1 MAANTRDIRRRIKSV
16 KNTAQITKA
25 MQMVA
30 ASKMRKAQ
38 QAAIAS
44 RPYAEEL
51 SRLLRPFIDMLGD
64 EDRAPHPLM
73 DSREVK
79 RELVL
84 VLSTDKGLCGA
95 LNTNLFRELSQF
107 DPAKTDFVC
116 VGRKGAQFLVRS
128 KCSVIAEFDLKD
140 NFSFHHAQTVAKF
153 CMEEYMKG
161 KVDRIT
167 VAYSDFVNT
176 LTQIPSTRI
185 VAPVYSFDIG
195 ATALD
200 GKNDETSAAK
210 IAPPDV
216 TEYLLE
222 PNKDTLLDELLPHFV
237 FFKIYHLVL
246 ESRASEHSARMVAM
260 KNATDNAKQIIKDLT
275 LEYNKIRQASITT
288 EILEIATAQMVL
300 S

>member
-30 ASKMRKAQ
+30 ASKMRRAQ

-107 DPAKTDFVC
+107 DPDKTDFVC

-128 KCSVIAEFDLKD
+128 KRSVIAEFDLKD
-140 NFSFHHAQTVAKF
+140 NFSFYHAQTVAKF
-153 CMEEYMKG
+153 CLEEYMKG

-167 VAYSDFVNT
+167 VAYSDFINT

-185 VAPVYSFDIG
+185 VAPVHSFELG

-200 GKNDETSAAK
+200 GKNEETSDSKA
-210 IAPPDV
+210 APPDV
-216 TEYLLE
+216 AEYLLE

>member
-38 QAAIAS
+38 QAAVAS

-51 SRLLRPFIDMLGD
+51 SRILRPFIDMLEEG
-64 EDRAPHPLM
+64 ERAPHPLM
-73 DSREVK
+73 EDREVK
-79 RELVL
+79 RVLAL

-95 LNTNLFRELSQF
+95 LNTNLFREVAKL
-107 DPAKTDFVC
+107 DPEKTDFVC
-116 VGRKGAQFLVRS
+116 VGKKGAQFLSRS
-128 KCSVIAEFDLKD
+128 RRSVIAEFDLKD
-140 NFSFHHAQTVAKF
+140 SFSFHDAQIVSKF
-153 CMEEYMKG
+153 CLEQYIKG
-161 KVDRIT
+161 KADQIV
-167 VAYSDFVNT
+167 VVYSDYVNT
-176 LTQIPSTRI
+176 LTQIPSTRV
-185 VAPVYSFDIG
+185 VAPVHSFDVG
-195 ATALD
+195 PAEVE
-200 GKNDETSAAK
+200 GRYVENSAPA
-210 IAPPDV
+210 APPDV
-216 TEYLLE
+216 LEYVLE
-222 PNKDTLLDELLPHFV
+222 PNKEELLRHLLPHFV

>member
-1 MAANTRDIRRRIKSV
+1 
-16 KNTAQITKA
+16 

-185 VAPVYSFDIG
+185 VAPVHSFDIG

-210 IAPPDV
+210 ITPPDV